1 MARNKYPEETRKL
14 IIETAAKLFIEQG
27 YDQTSI
33 QDIINHLGGL
43 SKGAIY
49 HHFKSKDEIMNEV
62 ANMLYF
68 PVESKQIAIAGRQDL
83 NGKEKL
89 QEMFRASM
97 YSPSQKDMFAT
108 APDLMKNPKLL
119 VLYIQESIQAEAS
132 GLVQQCL
139 EEGIADGSVQTE
151 YPKELAEVLMLL
163 GNVWINPMVY
173 HDSAAEMAQKMRF
186 FKYLL
191 EKLGLD
197 LIEDNMIGQVEAFS
211 NIYQESR
218 EKNPEES

>member
-14 IIETAAKLFIEQG
+14 ILETAAKLFIEQG
-27 YDQTSI
+27 YEQTSI

-68 PVESKQIAIAGRQDL
+68 PVEAQQIAIAGRQDL

-97 YSPSQKDMFAT
+97 YSPSQKEMFAA

-132 GLVQQCL
+132 GLVQKCL

-197 LIEDNMIGQVEAFS
+197 LIEENMIGRVEEFS
-211 NIYQESR
+211 NIYRESTDKR
-218 EKNPEES
+218 LED